1 MTTSVLVFKNTESK
15 DKTKYGN
22 FYASSKTEI
31 IINESDTENVFKS
44 IYTTIIWNIQK
55 SLGKIS
61 GSIIDSIIDHNISIS
76 KYNPLVGRSYIK
88 LPKELDHWRK
98 GLIKIQNI
106 DDNECFK
113 WCLVRYLSP
122 VDHNP
127 RRITKIDKEFAKKLE
142 FKNTKL
148 SVKIRDIHKIEK
160 KSSISISP
168 FNNENKEK
176 HLIYVWKKYCEENHV
191 DLLLIG
197 EEGKRHYALIKDFNT
212 FMFDHTL
219 HRWRKHFCRYCL
231 QAFSSEEILKCHIID
246 CLKINGKQRIKTPE
260 KGEYV
265 KFKNYERQIKSDFI
279 IYADFESILLPENNG
294 KQNRNESYTNKY
306 QKHITCSYGYQLVCL
321 DDKFSKPFKSYLGID
336 AVYNFINS
344 MIKES
349 KYSNEVMKKH
359 FNKEIVMTKKDNE
372 DFKNSAICWI
382 CDNDYIDGDVK
393 VRYHCHIKGKYRD
406 SAYRDCNI
414 NLRLNHKISTVFHNL
429 KNYDS
434 HLIMQEIDKFNVKVN
449 VITNGLE
456 KYISYTVNNKLSATD
471 SLQFR
476 SSSSDSLVKNLNK
489 DNFNY
494 LS

>member
-1 MTTSVLVFKNTESK
+1 MTTSVLVFENTESK

-22 FYASSKTEI
+22 FYASSKAEI

-197 EEGKRHYALIKDFNT
+197 EEGKRYYALIKDFNT

-219 HRWRKHFCRYCL
+219 HRGRKHFCRYCL

-246 CLKINGKQRIKTPE
+246 CLKIKWQT
-260 KGEYV
+260 
-265 KFKNYERQIKSDFI
+265 KN
-279 IYADFESILLPENNG
+279 
-294 KQNRNESYTNKY
+294 
-306 QKHITCSYGYQLVCL
+306 
-321 DDKFSKPFKSYLGID
+321 
-336 AVYNFINS
+336 
-344 MIKES
+344 
-349 KYSNEVMKKH
+349 
-359 FNKEIVMTKKDNE
+359 
-372 DFKNSAICWI
+372 
-382 CDNDYIDGDVK
+382 
-393 VRYHCHIKGKYRD
+393 
-406 SAYRDCNI
+406 
-414 NLRLNHKISTVFHNL
+414 
-429 KNYDS
+429 
-434 HLIMQEIDKFNVKVN
+434 
-449 VITNGLE
+449 
-456 KYISYTVNNKLSATD
+456 
-471 SLQFR
+471 
-476 SSSSDSLVKNLNK
+476 
-489 DNFNY
+489 
-494 LS
+494 